1 MMAQQYCK
9 RWRHKLFHGH
19 GAPNRISLTSD
30 QSVEWN
36 RESGDVWTNAES
48 AITDGH
54 GLMKLGKEASTV
66 LKQPRATIEALLLE
80 PVRIALDIVGRDRT
94 FIGYWT
100 LRWPPGS
107 FK

>member
-19 GAPNRISLTSD
+19 GAPKRISLTSD
-30 QSVEWN
+30 QSVERN

-54 GLMKLGKEASTV
+54 GLMKLGKGSFDGFEAATSYNRSTV
-66 LKQPRATIEALLLE
+66 TGA
-80 PVRIALDIVGRDRT
+80 
-94 FIGYWT
+94 
-100 LRWPPGS
+100 S
-107 FK
+107 